1 MICMGWG
8 LRSENHA
15 YTVSGCEDTRV
26 PLTYI
31 SFPIS
36 GVPSLPPVLL
46 PQLGR
51 ARHLQEEADPRQGPP
66 PTVRDEGKLSF
77 FTFGLATKANS

>member
-1 MICMGWG
+1 MLTQW
-8 LRSENHA
+8 LWN
-15 YTVSGCEDTRV
+15 TTV

-31 SFPIS
+31 SSPIS
-36 GVPSLPPVLL
+36 GVPGLPPVLL

-66 PTVRDEGKLSF
+66 PTVRDEGELSF
-77 FTFGLATKANS
+77 LSLAWQQRLIHDLLCIHI

>member
-1 MICMGWG
+1 M
-8 LRSENHA
+8 
-15 YTVSGCEDTRV
+15 
-26 PLTYI
+26 PLTYS

-36 GVPSLPPVLL
+36 GVPGLPPVLL

-66 PTVRDEGKLSF
+66 PAVQHEGKLIIAEL
-77 FTFGLATKANS
+77 LAAAVSMSINDKISVCVM

>member
-1 MICMGWG
+1 MLGVG
-8 LRSENHA
+8 LRSEIHA

-26 PLTYI
+26 SLTYI
-31 SFPIS
+31 SSPIS
-36 GVPSLPPVLL
+36 GVPGLPPVLL

-66 PTVRDEGKLSF
+66 PTVRDEGKLNCYLWLSN
-77 FTFGLATKANS
+77 KSQ